1 MKRRKPGESGSSR
14 VYNAGVRPTNK
25 LSYTVPS
32 PSEKVRRTKGL
43 CPVRLGAVQRP
54 AAEGQPR
61 PDGPSAPQAAARG
74 RGWRPPRPP
83 RARKVTRR
91 EGSQPWPRGT
101 LSAGSARGALRR
113 RRLLCISSRAA
124 RAGAQGSPPRAR
136 HRPGRWTSTDPFTFS
151 NNLRVHRATPIL
163 QMKGRAQRP

>member
-1 MKRRKPGESGSSR
+1 MR
-14 VYNAGVRPTNK
+14 VDPHACIMQALDPRINF
-25 LSYTVPS
+25 
-32 PSEKVRRTKGL
+32 RT
-43 CPVRLGAVQRP
+43 QF
-54 AAEGQPR
+54 Q
-61 PDGPSAPQAAARG
+61 APQRKFEGRRGCALSGLALFNAQQQRASPGRTAPPPRRPLPGG

-124 RAGAQGSPPRAR
+124 RAGAQRSPPRAR